1 MGCKSTIGFFVVLT
15 CWTYSAS
22 AASDP
27 RCSARIGFYQPSRGI
42 ISTPRMAAHIA
53 EIYLT
58 AIYGSDLI
66 RRELPLKVSIDREIW
81 HITGKDLGANVV
93 GGVAEIDLCQAT
105 GQVLRVVH
113 GK

>member
-1 MGCKSTIGFFVVLT
+1 MGCKSAIGIFVVLM
-15 CWTYSAS
+15 CWASSAS
-22 AASDP
+22 AAGDP
-27 RCSARIGFYQPSRGI
+27 RCSARVGFYQPPRGI

-53 EIYLT
+53 EIFLT
-58 AIYGSDLI
+58 AIYGPDLI
-66 RRELPLKVSIDREIW
+66 RRELPLKVSIDREVW
-81 HITGKDLGANVV
+81 HITGKDLGPNMV